1 MLNQHTVRTLQALK
15 LHGMAQ
21 AFDEQRAQGALS
33 DLSFEERFGL
43 IVDREVTH
51 RDSHR
56 LTRLLKQARLKHAA
70 CLEDIDYR
78 ASRSLDKSL
87 IASLASCDWIR
98 AKQNLIVTGATGC
111 GKTYLACALGHHAC
125 RQGLSVLYVRA
136 PRLFEELRIAH
147 GDGSFSRKLMQLAK
161 TDLLLIDDWALA
173 PLTAGDRNDLLEI
186 LDDRIN
192 SRSTLIT
199 SQLPDQH
206 WHEYLDDPTLADAIL
221 DRVLHNSHK
230 IRLTGE
236 SLRKDKNSLTASAST
251 K

>member
-21 AFDEQRAQGALS
+21 AFDEQRAQSALS

-56 LTRLLKQARLKHAA
+56 LQRLLKNARLKHVA

-78 ASRSLDKSL
+78 ASRDLDKSL
-87 IASLASCDWIR
+87 IASLAPCDWIR

-111 GKTYLACALGHHAC
+111 GKTYLACALGHQAC

-136 PRLFEELRIAH
+136 PRIFEELRIAH
-147 GDGSFSRKLMQLAK
+147 GDGSFSRRLIQLAK

-199 SQLPDQH
+199 SQLPDKH

-221 DRVLHNSHK
+221 D
-230 IRLTGE
+230 
-236 SLRKDKNSLTASAST
+236 DSA
-251 K
+251 